1 MKGRTLCAFGLA
13 ALALACARSE
23 DTRDAT
29 AAVGEAAVQHEADAA
44 ALKVRREASMREAG
58 ERGRAAGKREIERS
72 AASEA
77 KRLAD

>member
-1 MKGRTLCAFGLA
+1 VKGRTLCAFGLA

-29 AAVGEAAVQHEADAA
+29 AAVGEAVQHDADAA

-58 ERGRAAGKREIERS
+58 ERGRAAGRREIERS